1 MPPGTR
7 IADYLDAIGYRQY
20 SRSVIL
26 ERRRLL
32 GLVAHFGDDD
42 WIMTEPIEMVV
53 STVRVYS
60 QLRSSASLQK
70 LASALEDYRQW
81 RRRREGDDGE

>member
-1 MPPGTR
+1 MPPGAK

-20 SRSVIL
+20 SRSVVL

-32 GLVAHFGDDD
+32 GLVAHYGDDV
-42 WIMTEPIEMVV
+42 WLMTAPIELVV
-53 STVRVYS
+53 STVRAYS

-70 LASALEDYRQW
+70 LASALEDYRRW
-81 RRRREGDDGE
+81 RRRQEGDDGE